1 MGYINLSLD
10 FKKAKFVEKSKEPK
24 EGFERNDWTFHD
36 RTGTNYRRFI
46 NSISG
51 VVTNVREEKVDFGGR
66 SNTFLKVFVKDNI
79 TGDTN
84 VVSVDLWG
92 KYGMESDAKTLLGGL
107 RGMIVGEEVTI
118 TPKEN
123 LYTNKKGVEKKSL
136 NVYINYKNIQNDDGK
151 SSSTGYIP
159 YDEVPKLDKV
169 EKHGKVTWNS
179 DKVDDFYYN
188 ILKSLETKFENN
200 STANTQ
206 NNNSS
211 NNVPTASPQ
220 DAFSTTLESK
230 VDEHDDLPF

>member
-1 MGYINLSLD
+1 MSYINLSLD
-10 FKKAKFVEKSKEPK
+10 FKRAKFVEKSKEPK
-24 EGFERNDWTFHD
+24 DGFERNDWTFHD

-51 VVTNVREEKVDFGGR
+51 VVTNVKEEKVDFGGR

-84 VVSVDLWG
+84 VISVDLWG

-107 RGMIVGEEVTI
+107 RGMIVGEEVTM

-123 LYTNKKGVEKKSL
+123 LYTNKKGVEKKAL
-136 NVYINYKNIQNDDGK
+136 NVYINYKNIRNDVDGK

-159 YDEVPKLDKV
+159 YNEIPRLEEVVKL
-169 EKHGKVTWNS
+169 GKTTWNS
-179 DKVDDFYYN
+179 DKVDEFYYN

-200 STANTQ
+200 STTTQ
-206 NNNSS
+206 SITNS
-211 NNVPTASPQ
+211 NVPTTNPQ
-220 DAFSTTLESK
+220 DAFSTAVESK

>member
-1 MGYINLSLD
+1 MSYINLSLD
-10 FKKAKFVEKSKEPK
+10 FRRAKFVEKSKEPK
-24 EGFERNDWTFHD
+24 DGFERNDWTFHD

-51 VVTNVREEKVDFGGR
+51 VVTNIREEKVDFGGR

-84 VVSVDLWG
+84 VISVDLWG

-107 RGMIVGEEVTI
+107 KGMIVGEEVTI

-159 YDEVPKLDKV
+159 YDEIPRLEEVVKL
-169 EKHGKVTWNS
+169 GKTTWNS
-179 DKVDDFYYN
+179 DKVDEFYYN

-200 STANTQ
+200 STTVTQ
-206 NNNSS
+206 NTAN
-211 NNVPTASPQ
+211 NNVPTANPQ
-220 DAFSTTLESK
+220 DAFSTTVESK